1 MAGDAQNEA
10 RVRKSR
16 KVVSVENV
24 QTLASAEAFKQQK
37 ARGDVQNEA
46 RVRKRRNVVS
56 VANVQTLAN
65 VEKRSRD
72 RKRQETSRMKH
83 ECENIQK

>member
-1 MAGDAQNEA
+1 MAGDVQNEA

-46 RVRKRRNVVS
+46 RVRKHTKVVS
-56 VANVQTLAN
+56 VENVQTL
-65 VEKRSRD
+65 
-72 RKRQETSRMKH
+72 QTT
-83 ECENIQK
+83 ENGRRRPE